1 MIRRSLLLGL
11 LVVLSMPAVVRAH
24 EVRPGYLQI
33 RQSSAETY
41 DVLWK
46 VPAKGDLRLGIH
58 VRFPDHCAPSGE
70 VLHFQ
75 TRDAF
80 HERSVLTCAGGL
92 DGGVVQVE
100 GLVATLTDVLV
111 RVERSDGSTQVVR
124 LTASSPSFAVE
135 ASPSRFQVASTYLRL
150 GVEHILFGVDHLLFV
165 LALFLLVGRTRRLV
179 TTVTAFTAAH
189 SLTLAGASL
198 GFLNV
203 SQGPVEAVIALSIVF
218 VAAEIVHSR
227 QGHRGLA
234 ERTPWVVAF
243 VFGLL
248 HGFGFAGALSEA
260 GLPPQAIPLALFF
273 FNVGVEVGQL
283 GFIACAI
290 AVVAAGRRIGAPW
303 PSWAWRMPAYG
314 IGGVSA
320 YWFID
325 RIAGLGS

>member
-1 MIRRSLLLGL
+1 MIQRSFLLGL
-11 LVVLSMPAVVRAH
+11 LVVLCMAAVARAH

-46 VPAKGDLRLGIH
+46 VPARGDLRLGIH

-70 VLHFQ
+70 ALHFQ

-80 HERSVLTCAGGL
+80 HERSVLTCTGGL
-92 DGGVVQVE
+92 EGGVVEVE

-111 RVERSDGSTQVVR
+111 RVERSDGSTQVGR
-124 LTASSPSFAVE
+124 LTPSSPSFMVE
-135 ASPSRFQVASTYLRL
+135 VSPSSFQVASTYLRL

-165 LALFLLVGRTRRLV
+165 LALFILVGRTRRLV

-198 GFLNV
+198 GFLHV

-248 HGFGFAGALSEA
+248 HGFGFAGALSEV
-260 GLPPQAIPLALFF
+260 GLPPQAIPLALLF

-290 AVVAAGRRIGAPW
+290 AVAAAGRRIRVPW

-314 IGGVSA
+314 IGGLSA

-325 RIAGLGS
+325 RIVGLGS